1 MTREI
6 VDRLKAMG
14 PDELTAWCDARREGP
29 LDEHR
34 LPSLARQMRL
44 IAEADRLIAAPIV
57 LDDPTP
63 DLDWLH
69 LEGVA

>member
-1 MTREI
+1 MTRES
-6 VDRLKAMG
+6 VDRLKAMT

-34 LPSLARQMRL
+34 LASLARQMRL
-44 IAEADRLIAAPIV
+44 IAEADSRIAAPIV
-57 LDDPTP
+57 LDDSAP
-63 DLDWLH
+63 DLDWLQ

>member
-1 MTREI
+1 MSSEI
-6 VDRLKAMG
+6 VGRLKAMT

-44 IAEADRLIAAPIV
+44 LAEVDRLIAAPIV
-57 LDDPTP
+57 LDDPAP
-63 DLDWLH
+63 DLDWLR